1 MAIFWR
7 AIGGSRTTGFP
18 ASVTGPDGRGNAPVA
33 GERTPFCEAP
43 PTSED
48 RRLMAMLGEYVLP
61 PYTLVLRLPAKL
73 PLPRPREKLCWFG
86 LSALGMK
93 MKDRSTLGKIYLAWS
108 SGREILTGLSRL
120 KGGRC
125 CGSSVCCF
133 LAMVLT
139 AILFGM
145 PGKYTL
151 TGTLPTTVEVENDRF
166 GGVGARGA
174 ALTDGLAAVAFI
186 PLTVDGGADAGVDC
200 SVLSVLSCRSC
211 AHGCSVSSGCITP
224 LLKKI
229 SSIILDGQVY
239 YRTHDE
245 CMPPNEPLPLPL
257 TNGLTPFTPPA
268 AERLS

>member
-1 MAIFWR
+1 MNGGEPTVEDGAGIGMVIFWR
-7 AIGGSRTTGFP
+7 AIGGNRTTGFP
-18 ASVTGPDGRGNAPVA
+18 ASVTAPGGRGNAPVA
-33 GERTPFCEAP
+33 GERIPFCEAP
-43 PTSED
+43 PTSD
-48 RRLMAMLGEYVLP
+48 DLRLMAMLGEYTLP

-73 PLPRPREKLCWFG
+73 PLPRPREKFCWFG

-93 MKDRSTLGKIYLAWS
+93 MKDRSTLGKIYLGWS
-108 SGREILTGLSRL
+108 SGMETLTGLSRL

-133 LAMVLT
+133 FAIVLT

-174 ALTDGLAAVAFI
+174 ALTDCLVVVEFI
-186 PLTVDGGADAGVDC
+186 PLTVDGGADAGVDG
-200 SVLSVLSCRSC
+200 SVLRVLSCKSC
-211 AHGCSVSSGCITP
+211 AHCCSVSSGCITP

-229 SSIILDGQVY
+229 SSIMLDG
-239 YRTHDE
+239 
-245 CMPPNEPLPLPL
+245 
-257 TNGLTPFTPPA
+257 
-268 AERLS
+268 